1 VFVKA
6 ECGRPRIVGRV
17 VDQSG
22 PDGVVQHVG
31 DCVEQLLLRV
41 DHPGREASAEEVAG
55 ALVPVVEP
63 PRVLPVQVLDS
74 RRKPR
79 LRSVEDQMDVI
90 VHQAEGVAVPGVA
103 LDGLAEEA
111 EIGDPVVIVTKDR
124 GAVDAARGHVEVA
137 VGKPGSKDAGHR
149 LRAYEATAA
158 ATGDRARSA
167 RFRHGFNVL
176 RGQ

>member
-1 VFVKA
+1 M
-6 ECGRPRIVGRV
+6 
-17 VDQSG
+17 
-22 PDGVVQHVG
+22 
-31 DCVEQLLLRV
+31 
-41 DHPGREASAEEVAG
+41 AG

-124 GAVDAARGHVEVA
+124 GAVEPRA
-137 VGKPGSKDAGHR
+137 VTWK
-149 LRAYEATAA
+149 
-158 ATGDRARSA
+158 
-167 RFRHGFNVL
+167 
-176 RGQ
+176 